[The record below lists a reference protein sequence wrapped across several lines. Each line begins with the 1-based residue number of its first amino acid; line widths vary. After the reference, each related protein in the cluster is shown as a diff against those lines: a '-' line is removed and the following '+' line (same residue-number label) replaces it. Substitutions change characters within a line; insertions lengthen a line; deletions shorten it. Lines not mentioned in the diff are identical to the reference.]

1 VFLIFM
7 ANPNRHWKLRI
18 KHWLPVCAWA
28 GVIFFFSTDYFSSAN
43 TAQLFGFVSSWLFP
57 GIPSEDIAPLH
68 GLIRK
73 LGHWTEYFVL
83 AVLVQ
88 RALLKETD
96 EPWQSR
102 HIAFT
107 LVFIFVYALSDEFH
121 QLFVPSRT
129 ASLGDVMIDIFG
141 GICGIFW
148 MVWYRR
154 GISGR
159 FVSRI
164 REH

>member
-1 VFLIFM
+1 
-7 ANPNRHWKLRI
+7 
-18 KHWLPVCAWA
+18 
-28 GVIFFFSTDYFSSAN
+28 
-43 TAQLFGFVSSWLFP
+43 
-57 GIPSEDIAPLH
+57 
-68 GLIRK
+68 
-73 LGHWTEYFVL
+73 
-83 AVLVQ
+83 LVQ
-88 RALLKETD
+88 RARLKETD

-129 ASLGDVMIDIFG
+129 ASLGDVMIDVFG

>member
-1 VFLIFM
+1 M
-7 ANPNRHWKLRI
+7 AHRRHHWRTRI

-28 GVIFFFSTDYFSSAN
+28 SLIFFFSTDYFSSAN
-43 TAQLFGFVSSWLFP
+43 TSQFFGFASSWLFP
-57 GIPSEDIAPLH
+57 DIPAEDIAPLH

-73 LGHWTEYFVL
+73 LGHWSEYFVL
-83 AVLVQ
+83 AVLAL

-96 EPWQSR
+96 NKWQSR
-102 HIAFT
+102 HTVFT
-107 LVFIFVYALSDEFH
+107 LVFVFVYALSDEFH

-129 ASLGDVMIDIFG
+129 ASLGDVMIDVLG

-154 GISGR
+154 GIPTHL
-159 FVSRI
+159 VTRI
-164 REH
+164 GEQ